1 MVSWP
6 QRGRIGMGAGKGG
19 DVKNKKALPVRRAG
33 RLCLVPVP
41 GAVQDASRPGGGTAE
56 LPSPAGFSDPWFA
69 LTNLELNKP
78 TRPNSQSRVKAGDSG
93 FSITSNAAN

>member
-41 GAVQDASRPGGGTAE
+41 GRCRMRPGRAE
-56 LPSPAGFSDPWFA
+56 GPLSSHPQLAF
-69 LTNLELNKP
+69 LTRGLH
-78 TRPNSQSRVKAGDSG
+78 
-93 FSITSNAAN
+93 